1 MRIAVML
8 PLLFGLVLAILII
21 RLGVAMVGAVD
32 QWQETRKVAEIAK
45 ATEDVFVAVQNARR
59 ERASVRS
66 ALRAEDSA
74 DAKYFR
80 YIEDKRAAFRPAVE
94 KVIALCRHMEC
105 AASFD
110 VEALDR
116 SRLRSEELR
125 PEVDQALKMSLSGRP
140 VDLPERFQ
148 KAISETIALLE
159 AVSAGLDSN
168 VRMTDSVIAEYIDI
182 KNAAYL
188 MRDALGFGVDE
199 VGDALVRGGI
209 TAGGAKNL
217 AGLLGKA
224 EAGRRVLD
232 SLLGSPGLSPAI
244 REAYDAAM
252 PVYTASMDHIN
263 AIMEAFAAGKP
274 ADVDLLAWN
283 AEADTVLGRLV
294 DVSMVALKEAAVY
307 AEEQSAQAL
316 TQLIGAAALAI
327 FALVIGGCG
336 LLLIRHRIVRP
347 IGRISVA
354 MLEVANGRLDTV
366 VPYEDNQDEIGDLS
380 NALKVFKENAVARAK
395 AEALN
400 AENQAQREDRQ
411 QSIEALI
418 QAFDASVSSVLQ
430 SVASSAREL
439 DQAAKSMA
447 EIAETTADESQQ
459 SLSAVEQASSNVQ
472 TIAAA
477 TEEMSAS
484 SSVIARQVMESAQVA
499 SDAAREAEA
508 TNGIVSELAA
518 SASRISDIVDLIT
531 SIAEQ
536 TNLLALN
543 ATIEAARAG
552 DAGKGF
558 AVVATEVKNLAMQTA
573 HATDDI
579 SAQIKGMQ
587 AATGAAVDA
596 ITLIR
601 TVIERCNV
609 IAESVS
615 SSVEE
620 QNGAIR
626 QISLNVQVVASSTES
641 VTVGVKNVTGV
652 AVQGGAAS
660 DQVLQATNML
670 THESDTLRRDIETFL
685 QRIRAA

>member
-1 MRIAVML
+1 
-8 PLLFGLVLAILII
+8 
-21 RLGVAMVGAVD
+21 
-32 QWQETRKVAEIAK
+32 
-45 ATEDVFVAVQNARR
+45 
-59 ERASVRS
+59 
-66 ALRAEDSA
+66 
-74 DAKYFR
+74 
-80 YIEDKRAAFRPAVE
+80 
-94 KVIALCRHMEC
+94 
-105 AASFD
+105 
-110 VEALDR
+110 
-116 SRLRSEELR
+116 
-125 PEVDQALKMSLSGRP
+125 
-140 VDLPERFQ
+140 
-148 KAISETIALLE
+148 
-159 AVSAGLDSN
+159 
-168 VRMTDSVIAEYIDI
+168 
-182 KNAAYL
+182 
-188 MRDALGFGVDE
+188 
-199 VGDALVRGGI
+199 
-209 TAGGAKNL
+209 
-217 AGLLGKA
+217 
-224 EAGRRVLD
+224 
-232 SLLGSPGLSPAI
+232 
-244 REAYDAAM
+244 
-252 PVYTASMDHIN
+252 
-263 AIMEAFAAGKP
+263 
-274 ADVDLLAWN
+274 
-283 AEADTVLGRLV
+283 
-294 DVSMVALKEAAVY
+294 
-307 AEEQSAQAL
+307 
-316 TQLIGAAALAI
+316 
-327 FALVIGGCG
+327 
-336 LLLIRHRIVRP
+336 
-347 IGRISVA
+347 
-354 MLEVANGRLDTV
+354 
-366 VPYEDNQDEIGDLS
+366 
-380 NALKVFKENAVARAK
+380 
-395 AEALN
+395 
-400 AENQAQREDRQ
+400 
-411 QSIEALI
+411 
-418 QAFDASVSSVLQ
+418 
-430 SVASSAREL
+430 L